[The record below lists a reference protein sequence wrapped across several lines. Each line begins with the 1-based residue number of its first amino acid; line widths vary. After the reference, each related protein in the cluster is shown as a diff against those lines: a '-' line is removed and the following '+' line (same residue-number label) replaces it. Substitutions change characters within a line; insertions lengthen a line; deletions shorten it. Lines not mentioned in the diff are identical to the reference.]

1 MKNVLNRLQDSKRE
15 MEEKLNQAITDTK
28 SYAELVENAPTSEKY
43 LTTIGKNID
52 LSTIM
57 EETKNA
63 KLIEK
68 KEKKLDDGKHFFN
81 ITNTR
86 WYFLHRQEL
95 ERVV

>member
-28 SYAELVENAPTSEKY
+28 SYAESVENAPTSEKY

-68 KEKKLDDGKHFFN
+68 KRRNLTMGN
-81 ITNTR
+81 I
-86 WYFLHRQEL
+86 FLT
-95 ERVV
+95 

>member
-1 MKNVLNRLQDSKRE
+1 

-28 SYAELVENAPTSEKY
+28 SYAESVENAPTSEKY

-68 KEKKLDDGKHFFN
+68 KRRNLTMGN
-81 ITNTR
+81 I
-86 WYFLHRQEL
+86 FLT
-95 ERVV
+95 

>member
-1 MKNVLNRLQDSKRE
+1 MKNVLNRLQDSKRD
-15 MEEKLNQAITDTK
+15 MEEKLTPAITDTK
-28 SYAELVENAPTSEKY
+28 SYAESVENAPTSEKY

-68 KEKKLDDGKHFFN
+68 KRRNLTMGN
-81 ITNTR
+81 I
-86 WYFLHRQEL
+86 FLT
-95 ERVV
+95 